1 MICLDFP
8 SVLPWRVMARLFK
21 TVVNTPLLLPIYFVP
36 VDFYR
41 MMCGLIVSRRPP
53 INSTVLLAPPPQGS
67 AAQLCPSAWSEESS
81 HARDTP
87 LISVAPGV
95 MSS

>member
-1 MICLDFP
+1 MNCLDFP

-41 MMCGLIVSRRPP
+41 TMCGLIVLRRPP
-53 INSTVLLAPPPQGS
+53 INSAVLLRPPPQVS
-67 AAQLCPSAWSEESS
+67 AAPLCPSAWSGESS